1 MSRTNVRKLATFIC
15 MYIYL
20 AFQNHNTPPPPILS
34 SQISIILFRS
44 HAGLILNGLFVI
56 GLAYSGCEVMLAVA
70 LLTISLM
77 LHGSVSSGALASV
90 VDISPNFAGVSLGIN
105 STFST
110 FSGFISPIIVGY
122 LTTGRQHNVEPW
134 KYVFLI
140 CAAMQIS
147 CGIIYMIFSD
157 STIQPWNKPEENFS
171 EIQNV
176 KELKPVLKRNNKIAP
191 SDVELL
197 NH

>member
-1 MSRTNVRKLATFIC
+1 
-15 MYIYL
+15 
-20 AFQNHNTPPPPILS
+20 
-34 SQISIILFRS
+34 
-44 HAGLILNGLFVI
+44 LNGLFVI
-56 GLAYSGCEVMLAVA
+56 GLAYSGCDVLLAVV

-122 LTTGRQHNVEPW
+122 LTAGQQHSVEPW

-147 CGIIYMIFSD
+147 CGIIYMIFSSSD
-157 STIQPWNKPEENFS
+157 LQSWNKPI
-171 EIQNV
+171 EIVPKKNSSKELTPVVERNNNSNIIV
-176 KELKPVLKRNNKIAP
+176 KELINEEAVSIRL
-191 SDVELL
+191 
-197 NH
+197 

>member
-1 MSRTNVRKLATFIC
+1 M
-15 MYIYL
+15 
-20 AFQNHNTPPPPILS
+20 
-34 SQISIILFRS
+34 
-44 HAGLILNGLFVI
+44 I

-110 FSGFISPIIVGY
+110 FSGFISPLIVGY

-147 CGIIYMIFSD
+147 CGVIYMIFSD
-157 STIQPWNKPEENFS
+157 STIQPWNKPSEENTF
-171 EIQNV
+171 EIEND
-176 KELKPVLKRNNKIAP
+176 KELKPVLERENNGNNNKKNIRNNKVAP
-191 SDVELL
+191 DVELL

>member
-1 MSRTNVRKLATFIC
+1 M
-15 MYIYL
+15 
-20 AFQNHNTPPPPILS
+20 
-34 SQISIILFRS
+34 
-44 HAGLILNGLFVI
+44 I
-56 GLAYSGCEVMLAVA
+56 GLAYSGCEVMLAVV

-140 CAAMQIS
+140 CSAMQIS
-147 CGIIYMIFSD
+147 CGIIYMFFSD
-157 STIQPWNKPEENFS
+157 STIQPWNKPPVKFPNE
-171 EIQNV
+171 
-176 KELKPVLKRNNKIAP
+176 KELKPVLEKNNNNKNKV
-191 SDVELL
+191 SGDEERLTT
-197 NH
+197 

>member
-1 MSRTNVRKLATFIC
+1 MVKFS
-15 MYIYL
+15 
-20 AFQNHNTPPPPILS
+20 
-34 SQISIILFRS
+34 
-44 HAGLILNGLFVI
+44 GLILNGFFVI
-56 GLAYSGCEVMLAVA
+56 GLAFSGCEVTLAVA
-70 LLTISLM
+70 LLTISLT

-122 LTTGRQHNVEPW
+122 LTTGRQQNVEPW

-147 CGIIYMIFSD
+147 CGVIYMIFSE
-157 STIQPWNKPEENFS
+157 STLQPWNRPKAKVMNS
-171 EIQNV
+171 ESI
-176 KELKPVLKRNNKIAP
+176 KELKPVLEEINNDA
-191 SDVELL
+191 
-197 NH
+197 